1 MKIKFRLPGVFVIII
16 GTLLWLLSYFV
27 YDEIWYIFMI
37 IIGIFLLIRG
47 LIIIKLTSTLNE
59 LQIESNNKRIIKG
72 TLLIIL
78 GILLIIPWTNSLV
91 VMIISIM
98 TGVCLLVTL
107 INNLIKSSNKFEK
120 FKKDLYLYLLT
131 FLIIAFGIK
140 DIGRIIAIVVSS
152 LIICYGIYLFVLECI
167 GNYHSKDHHKKIS
180 DNEVIGTD
188 YYVEDD
194 EK

>member
-1 MKIKFRLPGVFVIII
+1 MKIKFRLPGAFVIII

-37 IIGIFLLIRG
+37 IIGLILLIRG
-47 LIIIKLTSTLNE
+47 LIFIKVASTLNE
-59 LQIESNNKRIIKG
+59 LQIDSDNKRIIKG

-78 GILLIIPWTNSLV
+78 GILLIIPWTNLLIA
-91 VMIISIM
+91 MIISIV
-98 TGVCLLVTL
+98 TGVYLLVIL
-107 INNLIKSSNKFEK
+107 INNLVKSSNKFEK
-120 FKKDLYLYLLT
+120 LKKDLYLYLLA

-140 DIGRIIAIVVSS
+140 DIGRIFAIVISS

-167 GNYHSKDHHKKIS
+167 DYYHSKDHYKKIS